1 MFILQPVMRFGHRCT
16 LPGSVSRIPSI
27 AEGGGTPNERPRSA
41 EQSAGDPFVEV
52 SWCGLQSSCLSS
64 VVRNLF
70 MSSEQA
76 GCLTAQGIVRREVG
90 GVGFGR
96 IHQIGRPEFLL
107 EDGSDGRMTVTV
119 IFGLLIQFSFRV
131 ALACRWPDFESRR

>member
-1 MFILQPVMRFGHRCT
+1 
-16 LPGSVSRIPSI
+16 
-27 AEGGGTPNERPRSA
+27 
-41 EQSAGDPFVEV
+41 
-52 SWCGLQSSCLSS
+52 
-64 VVRNLF
+64 